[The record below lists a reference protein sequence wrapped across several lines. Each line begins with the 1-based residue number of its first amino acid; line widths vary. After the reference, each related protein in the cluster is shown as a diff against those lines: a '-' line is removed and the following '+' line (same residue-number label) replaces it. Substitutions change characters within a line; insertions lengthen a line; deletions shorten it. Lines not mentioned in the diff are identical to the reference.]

1 MRKMFF
7 ISSMFV
13 VLAVVLAACG
23 GSAQPAA
30 PVESGSSSQV
40 NITVESN
47 PSPAMMGDMELILTI
62 TDGDG
67 KPIEGATVDVSAD
80 HTDMTGMG
88 MSGLATEQGGGRYS
102 INANFSMSGNWK
114 ITVYVR
120 KDGLDYKEDIEFKVQ

>member
-7 ISSMFV
+7 ISML
-13 VLAVVLAACG
+13 VLLAGVLAACG

-30 PVESGSSSQV
+30 PVESGSSRPV
-40 NITVESN
+40 NIQIETN
-47 PSPAMMGDMELILTI
+47 PSPAMMGDMELILII

-114 ITVYVR
+114 ISVYVR

>member
-88 MSGLATEQGGGRYS
+88 MSGLATEQGEGRYS